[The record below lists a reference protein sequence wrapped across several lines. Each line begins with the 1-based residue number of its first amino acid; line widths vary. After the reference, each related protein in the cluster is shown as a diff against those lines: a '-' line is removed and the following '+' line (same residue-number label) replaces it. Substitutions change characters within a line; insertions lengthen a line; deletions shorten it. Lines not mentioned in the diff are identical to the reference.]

1 MTAPHLLPPVS
12 APSLLT
18 TEQAARRLGL
28 AKRTLE
34 NKRVSG
40 IEPIP
45 FVKIGRRV
53 LYDPA
58 DLDAYVA
65 ARRFLNTSE
74 VEQGA
79 AA

>member
-1 MTAPHLLPPVS
+1 MEAGTMNHRTGLLDTA
-12 APSLLT
+12 
-18 TEQAARRLGL
+18 QAAERLGL

-45 FVKIGRRV
+45 FVKLGRKV

-65 ARRFLNTSE
+65 ARRFRSTSE
-74 VEQGA
+74 AEHRTA
-79 AA
+79 A

>member
-1 MTAPHLLPPVS
+1 MQVNDETYPPLALLN
-12 APSLLT
+12 

-45 FVKIGRRV
+45 FVKLGRKV
-53 LYDPA
+53 LYDPR
-58 DLDAYVA
+58 DLEQWLN
-65 ARRFLNTSE
+65 ARRFRSTSE
-74 VEQGA
+74 AAHA
-79 AA
+79 AAA